1 MAGGSYGEVKV
12 EYILEQAGF
21 SFEREY
27 EFPDLVATSGRPLRF
42 DFAVFDEE
50 GELDFLI
57 EYQGVQHYEAKKA
70 FGGYSGLQKQRYND
84 GKKKEFCAEKNIPLV
99 EIAFHE
105 YDALD
110 LDMIMERA
118 GI

>member
-1 MAGGSYGEVKV
+1 MAGSYGEVKV
-12 EYILEQAGF
+12 EFILEQAGF
-21 SFEREY
+21 NFEREY
-27 EFPDLVATSGRPLRF
+27 EFAGLVASSGRPLRF
-42 DFAVFDEE
+42 DFAVFDDD

-57 EYQGVQHYEAKKA
+57 EYQGQQHYEPKKA
-70 FGGYSGLQKQRYND
+70 FGGYSGLQRQRFND
-84 GKKKEFCAEKNIPLV
+84 KAKKDFCAERSIPLV
-99 EIAFHE
+99 EIVYHE